1 MKLKFEEIDT
11 KIFDEYRRV
20 IVFSDNEIEFVQTK
34 CENLR
39 YFTLFDM
46 ASVLE
51 DYMKL
56 FQIFGNQKLPYL
68 FIFNF
73 PYNDK
78 NFFEKANYIQIV

>member
-1 MKLKFEEIDT
+1 MRLKVGEVDA
-11 KIFDEYRRV
+11 KIFDDYRRV
-20 IVFSDNEIEFVQTK
+20 IVFSDSDIEFPER
-34 CENLR
+34 ENLR

-46 ASVLE
+46 ASILD

-56 FQIFGNQKLPYL
+56 FHIFGNQKLPYL

-78 NFFEKANYIQIV
+78 NFIEKANYIQII

>member
-1 MKLKFEEIDT
+1 MKLKLEEVDT

-20 IVFSDNEIEFVQTK
+20 IVFSDNDIEFQTGS
-34 CENLR
+34 ENLR

-46 ASVLE
+46 ADVVS

-56 FQIFGNQKLPYL
+56 FRIFGNQKLPYL

-78 NFFEKANYIQIV
+78 SFIESANYIQIV